1 MSKALDKLSVLSQ
14 LKMISDT
21 KLFLQE
27 KEIKLRETLEELND
41 EMEKEKKNV
50 TYIDIIAEDTV
61 DDKIVKS
68 LRKKINIASEVLG
81 EELRDWI

>member
-1 MSKALDKLSVLSQ
+1 MSKALDKLSILSQ

-27 KEIKLRETLEELND
+27 KEIKLREALEELND

-50 TYIDIIAEDTV
+50 
-61 DDKIVKS
+61 
-68 LRKKINIASEVLG
+68 
-81 EELRDWI
+81 

>member
-21 KLFLQE
+21 KLFIKE
-27 KEIKLRETLEELND
+27 KEIKLREALEKLND

-50 TYIDIIAEDTV
+50 
-61 DDKIVKS
+61 
-68 LRKKINIASEVLG
+68 
-81 EELRDWI
+81 